1 MRIMVVEGS
10 GGTMVY
16 CKGCG
21 QVAGIPSKCLT
32 WSNGHSFVSTTVP
45 VICKGCGA
53 IPGEATKC
61 RIWSNGHSFVPVP
74 KDSR

>member
-21 QVAGIPSKCLT
+21 ELAGTPTKCLAWNT
-32 WSNGHSFVSTTVP
+32 HDFVSTTVP

-53 IPGEATKC
+53 IPGTATKC
-61 RIWSNGHSFVPVP
+61 KAWNTHDFAPVP
-74 KDSR
+74 KAKH